1 MRCTLTMKKF
11 LSIALVAIMLCTVA
25 LAAAPTVAEFT
36 ANNGF
41 FIYENKSTKLDPE
54 VQDPAEMADTATGLQ
69 VVHGGYY
76 TSGDNC
82 GGVVSNEKYDLNG
95 FTATVYF
102 EKAPEVA
109 TDTDCWV
116 AMDFLAAPRAFYT
129 NNFNVEN
136 GGNQGILN
144 LIRFGRPYFEAYEG
158 VTGFSQ
164 KWNSQSVD
172 AGINAMFSITSGT
185 TLTVKVARTE
195 TNTYTLTFSREGFED
210 YTIPYEWAVG
220 DVFADGKAY
229 FSVIASCEIAPENGW
244 TYYITNIENGVALTE
259 EEIAAMEAAKAAAEL
274 AAATEAAKKET
285 DGVAED
291 VAEIVA
297 RAEATGD
304 SAAIDKGAEAQAA
317 IDASYAAIE
326 AADFEEAKAQSDLA
340 RDLVKE
346 KKDLCKE
353 AEEAAEPA
361 EGEDVVEGE
370 NAENNNAAVE
380 GEAEAEG
387 GIPAWIWIVVAVVV
401 VVVVVLVVVLG
412 KKKN

>member
-1 MRCTLTMKKF
+1 MLTMKKI
-11 LSIALVAIMLCTVA
+11 LSFALVAIMLCSVA

-54 VQDPAEMADTATGLQ
+54 VQDPAEMADTANGLQ

-102 EKAPEVA
+102 EKAPEV
-109 TDTDCWV
+109 TSETDCWF

-144 LIRFGRPYFEAYEG
+144 LIRFGKPYFEAYEG
-158 VTGFSQ
+158 VSGFSQ
-164 KWNSQSVD
+164 TYNSQSLD
-172 AGINAMFSITSGT
+172 PAMNEMFHIVSGVE
-185 TLTVKVARTE
+185 LTVKVARTE
-195 TNTYTLTFSREGFED
+195 TNTYALTFSREGFED
-210 YTIPYEWAVG
+210 FTVPYEWAVG
-220 DVFADGKAY
+220 DVFADGKAH

-244 TYYITNIENGVALTE
+244 TYYIKNIENGVALTE
-259 EEIAAMEAAKAAAEL
+259 EELAAMAAAKAAAEL
-274 AAATEAAKKET
+274 AANTEAATKET

-304 SAAIDKGAEAQAA
+304 SAAMDKAAEAQAA

-326 AADFEEAKAQSDLA
+326 AADFEEARVQSDLA

-346 KKDLCKE
+346 TKDLCKE
-353 AEEAAEPA
+353 AEAAAEA
-361 EGEDVVEGE
+361 ETAPEAGE
-370 NAENNNAAVE
+370 NAEVENN
-380 GEAEAEG
+380 EAPATDDATAAEG
-387 GIPAWIWIVVAVVV
+387 GFPAWIWIVVAVVV
-401 VVVVVLVVVLG
+401 VVVIVVVVLG
-412 KKKN
+412 KKKK

>member
-1 MRCTLTMKKF
+1 MKKF
-11 LSIALVAIMLCTVA
+11 LSIALVAVMLCTVA

-54 VQDPAEMADTATGLQ
+54 VQDPAEMADTANGLK

-102 EKAPEVA
+102 EKAPEVT

-164 KWNSQSVD
+164 TWNSQSVD
-172 AGINAMFSITSGT
+172 ASVNAMFSITSGT

-220 DVFADGKAY
+220 DIFADGKAH

-244 TYYITNIENGVALTE
+244 TYYIKNIENGVALTE
-259 EEIAAMEAAKAAAEL
+259 EEIAAMEAAKAEAERL
-274 AAATEAAKKET
+274 ANVEAATKET

-304 SAAIDKGAEAQAA
+304 SAAMDKAAEAQAA

-326 AADFEEAKAQSDLA
+326 ANDFEEARAQSDLA

-346 KKDLCKE
+346 TKDICKE
-353 AEEAAEPA
+353 VEAAA
-361 EGEDVVEGE
+361 EAGDEAPVEGE
-370 NAENNNAAVE
+370 NAAEENNEVVDDAA
-380 GEAEAEG
+380 ASEG
-387 GIPAWIWIVVAVVV
+387 GIPVWVWVVIAVVV
-401 VVVVVLVVVLG
+401 VVIVVAVVVLG

>member
-1 MRCTLTMKKF
+1 MLTMKKF
-11 LSIALVAIMLCTVA
+11 LSIALVALMLCTVA

-164 KWNSQSVD
+164 TWNSQSVD
-172 AGINAMFSITSGT
+172 ASVNAMFSITSGT

-220 DVFADGKAY
+220 DLFADGKAH

-259 EEIAAMEAAKAAAEL
+259 EEIAAMEAAKAEAERL
-274 AAATEAAKKET
+274 ANVEASTKET

-297 RAEATGD
+297 RAEATG
-304 SAAIDKGAEAQAA
+304 SQAAIDKAAEAQAA

-326 AADFEEAKAQSDLA
+326 ANEFEEAKTQSDLA

-346 KKDLCKE
+346 TKDLCKE
-353 AEEAAEPA
+353 AEEEAAPN
-361 EGEDVVEGE
+361 EGEVVEGGDE
-370 NAENNNAAVE
+370 VVE
-380 GEAEAEG
+380 GDEVAEG
-387 GIPAWIWIVVAVVV
+387 DDAAEEGGFPLWIVFVIIAVVV
-401 VVVVVLVVVLG
+401 VVVVVVVVLG

>member
-1 MRCTLTMKKF
+1 MLTMKKF
-11 LSIALVAIMLCTVA
+11 LSIALVALMLCTVA

-102 EKAPEVA
+102 EKAPEVT

-158 VTGFSQ
+158 ITGFSQ
-164 KWNSQSVD
+164 TWNSQSVD
-172 AGINAMFSITSGT
+172 ASVNAMFSITSGT

-220 DVFADGKAY
+220 DLFADGKAH

-259 EEIAAMEAAKAAAEL
+259 EEIAAMEAAKAEAERL
-274 AAATEAAKKET
+274 ANVEAATKET

-297 RAEATGD
+297 RAEATG
-304 SAAIDKGAEAQAA
+304 SQAAIDKAAEAQAA

-326 AADFEEAKAQSDLA
+326 ANEFEEAKTQSDLA

-346 KKDLCKE
+346 TKDLCKE
-353 AEEAAEPA
+353 AEEEAAPN
-361 EGEDVVEGE
+361 EGEVVEGGDE
-370 NAENNNAAVE
+370 VVE
-380 GEAEAEG
+380 GDEVAEG
-387 GIPAWIWIVVAVVV
+387 DDAAEEGGFPLWIVFVIIAVVV
-401 VVVVVLVVVLG
+401 VVVVVVVVLG